1 MPPRKKQRTRTSPTL
16 VASPFGALPSSASA
30 SDEDEEIHSGPAS
43 ESEGL
48 TIGLAASKSSTT
60 RQAGT
65 GIRIASP
72 PRVETDGPAEGLLP
86 NSLDALP
93 SHLLARALPALK
105 RNILRSLFD
114 ASAQATAAAH
124 GSTILSDEMQAARE
138 ACLGQQKQWDE
149 LSGMLSNTI
158 THGEGNSALILGAP
172 GCGKKTLL
180 RSALSTLPSSKYHHV
195 QLDGTVQTTD
205 ALAMKEL
212 ARQLVSKGA
221 IALTEEQK
229 ELLELDATGRMGE
242 ETGDKDG
249 EAQSDDRDEPTRQVD
264 PNGGDEEN
272 LKEAMAGAILSS
284 ISTISRTILSLLST
298 PALDSAGSVTSC
310 KSLIISLSSFDLFTS
325 RPRQALLY
333 VLLDA
338 VQAGSYAPGLCIIGL
353 TRRLDTTDL
362 LEKRVRSRFAGRTI
376 HLYPLAWE
384 GWRQLTKRT
393 LMSGLSDASPATL
406 KHAWTEQVEALLGDQ
421 LFARLLQ
428 GLHELGTDVR
438 QLYRILSIPIA
449 GLSASKPQLD
459 TQAFLTAA
467 HSQRDDSTSQVL
479 DDLSTAEFALLVA
492 SKHLQ
497 RLDRQV
503 FNFEMCFKILR
514 DWAQR
519 CRRER
524 QGVGAASLEPSGE
537 AERTLELDGA
547 ASPRTRRRIGD
558 NESDKLLVNRE
569 KMLMAFQ
576 SLLTAEIFLP
586 DAMFSSMSLLQGPQ
600 SGAASLTG
608 RSKSSLSGGSV
619 RLEYL
624 KVRCAV
630 DAVSIA
636 DAARRSTRRVPLDT
650 ALVLWATGS
659 GTIA

>member
-16 VASPFGALPSSASA
+16 VASPSGALPSSASA
-30 SDEDEEIHSGPAS
+30 SDEEVHSGPAS

-48 TIGLAASKSSTT
+48 TIDAAPGKSSRT

-65 GIRIASP
+65 GIASP
-72 PRVETDGPAEGLLP
+72 PRVETDAQSEWLP
-86 NSLDALP
+86 SSLDTLP
-93 SHLLARALPALK
+93 SDLLARGLPALK

-114 ASAQATAAAH
+114 VSAEATVAADE
-124 GSTILSDEMQAARE
+124 STAPSEMDAARE
-138 ACLGQQKQWDE
+138 ACLGGQKQWDE
-149 LSGMLSNTI
+149 LRGMLSNTI

-221 IALTEEQK
+221 IALTEEQR
-229 ELLELDATGRMGE
+229 ELLELDATGRIGE
-242 ETGDKDG
+242 EAGDKDG
-249 EAQSDDRDEPTRQVD
+249 EAQSDDGDEPTRQED
-264 PNGGDEEN
+264 ANGDEEN

-376 HLYPLAWE
+376 HLYSLGWE

-393 LMSGLSDASPATL
+393 LMGGLSDASPEAL

-421 LFARLLQ
+421 LFARLLR
-428 GLHELGTDVR
+428 GLHELGADVR
-438 QLYRILSIPIA
+438 QLYRILSVPIA
-449 GLSASKPQLD
+449 GLSASNPQLD

-467 HSQRDDSTSQVL
+467 HSQRDDSTSRVL

-497 RLDRQV
+497 RLDREV
-503 FNFEMCFKILR
+503 FNFEMCFKVLR
-514 DWAQR
+514 DWVR
-519 CRRER
+519 RSRRER
-524 QGVGAASLEPSGE
+524 EGVGAGGMELFGE

-547 ASPRTRRRIGD
+547 SSPRTRRRIGD
-558 NESDKLLVNRE
+558 NESDKLLVDRD
-569 KMLMAFQ
+569 KTLMAFQ